1 MRHLIVNA
9 SQLLMMSGPD
19 RARHGREM
27 QSVGL
32 VREGAVLVEDGKI
45 LAAGLRDL
53 VQAHELASQ
62 ARVLDAGGRVVLPG
76 FVDSHTHPVFAGPR
90 LKDFESRL
98 KGKTYAEIAAEG
110 GGILSTVNGVRG
122 ASLNSLTESLRRR
135 AGRFLEC
142 GTTTIEAK
150 SGYGLDLANELK
162 MLRAIQTVNEA
173 GPLEL
178 VATFLGAHALPG
190 EMRHDREG
198 YIKLVCEEMLP
209 AVAKEKLAAFV
220 DVFCEQG
227 FFSVEESRR
236 IFEAAAKAGLKP
248 RIHAEQLTRSAS
260 LPMAI
265 RAGAVSADHLDCL
278 DDSDL
283 ALLSRTGV
291 VASLVPGSNY
301 FLNKPYPP
309 ARRLIDAGAAVA
321 LATDFNPGSCPCW
334 DMRMIMSIACTQM
347 KMTPEEALV
356 AATINGACALG
367 LGRSHG
373 SIEPGKMADLL
384 CCEAEDYREL
394 PYYFGA
400 SPAAWTMKRGVM
412 VHSRR
417 EYRL

>member
-1 MRHLIVNA
+1 MRYLIVNS
-9 SQLLMMSGPD
+9 SQLLTMAGPD
-19 RARHGREM
+19 RARHGQEM
-27 QSVGL
+27 RSVGL
-32 VREGAVLVEDGKI
+32 VREGAVLIEDGKI

-53 VQAHELASQ
+53 VQAHELAST
-62 ARVLDAGGRVVLPG
+62 ARLLDAGGKVVLPG

-98 KGKTYAEIAAEG
+98 KGKTYADIAADG

-122 ASLNSLTESLRRR
+122 ASLNSLIEGLRRR
-135 AGRFLEC
+135 AAHFLEC

-162 MLRAIQTVNEA
+162 MLRAIKAVHSA

-178 VATFLGAHALPG
+178 VATFLGAHAIPG
-190 EMRHDREG
+190 EMKHDREG
-198 YIKLVCEEMLP
+198 YIRRVCEEMLP
-209 AVAKEKLAAFV
+209 AVAQEKLATFV
-220 DVFCEQG
+220 DAFCEQG
-227 FFSVEESRR
+227 YFSVEETRR
-236 IFEAAAKAGLKP
+236 IFAAAAKAGLKP
-248 RIHAEQLTRSAS
+248 KIHSEQLSRSAS
-260 LPMAI
+260 LPMALK
-265 RAGAVSADHLDCL
+265 AGAVSADHLDCI

-283 ALLSRTGV
+283 PLLCKAGT
-291 VASLVPGSNY
+291 VAALVPGSNY

-347 KMTPEEALV
+347 RMTPEESLV
-356 AATINGACALG
+356 AATINGAAALG
-367 LGRSHG
+367 LEKSHG
-373 SIEPGKMADLL
+373 SVEPGKVADLV

-400 SPAAWTMKRGVM
+400 PQVAWTMKRGVM